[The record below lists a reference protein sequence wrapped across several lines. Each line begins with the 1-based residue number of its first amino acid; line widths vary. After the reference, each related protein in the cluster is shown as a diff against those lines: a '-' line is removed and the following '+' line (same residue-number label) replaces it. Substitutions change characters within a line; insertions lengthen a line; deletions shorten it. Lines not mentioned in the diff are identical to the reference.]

1 LYVANGEIFGD
12 WQEELMSET
21 GGEIPAGLSD
31 FHFVRLF
38 KCAVKDDDVLVDAIV
53 EKLYGTMQDFDAGR
67 AKQTV
72 ELIVDR
78 DTTAA
83 SKFRAL
89 LDELLPRR
97 PCNLAA

>member
-1 LYVANGEIFGD
+1 
-12 WQEELMSET
+12 MSET
-21 GGEIPAGLSD
+21 GREIPTGLNE
-31 FHFVRLF
+31 FHVVRLF
-38 KCAVKDDDVLVDAIV
+38 KCAVKDDDTLVDAIV
-53 EKLYGTMQDFDAGR
+53 EKLYGTMKDFDAGR

-89 LDELLPRR
+89 LDDLWPRR
-97 PCNLAA
+97 PSNLAA

>member
-1 LYVANGEIFGD
+1 
-12 WQEELMSET
+12 MSEA
-21 GGEIPAGLSD
+21 GREIPAGLNE
-31 FHFVRLF
+31 FHVVRLF
-38 KCAVKDDDVLVDAIV
+38 KCAVKDDDTLVDAIV
-53 EKLYGTMQDFDAGR
+53 EKLYGTMKDFDAGR

-89 LDELLPRR
+89 LGDLWPRR
-97 PCNLAA
+97 SSNLAA

>member
-1 LYVANGEIFGD
+1 VCIK
-12 WQEELMSET
+12 S
-21 GGEIPAGLSD
+21 AGVL
-31 FHFVRLF
+31 HFVSELR
-38 KCAVKDDDVLVDAIV
+38 DTLVDAIV
-53 EKLYGTMQDFDAGR
+53 EKLYGTMKDFDAGR

-89 LDELLPRR
+89 LDDLWPRR
-97 PCNLAA
+97 TSNLAA